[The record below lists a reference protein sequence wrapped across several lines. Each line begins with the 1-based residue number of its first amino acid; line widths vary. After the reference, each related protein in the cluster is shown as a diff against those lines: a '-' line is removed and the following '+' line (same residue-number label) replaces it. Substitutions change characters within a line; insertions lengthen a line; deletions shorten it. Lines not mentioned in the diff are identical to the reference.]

1 MFIYLGLATL
11 QTHPQAQTYLLSGH
25 HRHDVGSESHNV
37 TNFCWDTAPCS
48 ALFHPPAPSCTPT
61 AISAE
66 MLHGSTPSLCSPS
79 QVFEP
84 VPDSPGPFQAH
95 NSLQMTS
102 CLGLE
107 STTLT
112 SKVQVLLPLDTC
124 PVHSQSEAMANFTSL
139 RVPECWWW
147 QGFRGSSHL
156 LSGQGFTVP
165 LVISAFVTSLQSSPS
180 SPVRKRVPSTPKH
193 PPFL

>member
-37 TNFCWDTAPCS
+37 TNLCWGTAPRS
-48 ALFHPPAPSCTPT
+48 AAPSCTPA

-79 QVFEP
+79 QVFKP
-84 VPDSPGPFQAH
+84 VLNSPGPFQAH
-95 NSLQMTS
+95 NSLQMTF

-107 STTLT
+107 STTLA
-112 SKVQVLLPLDTC
+112 SKVQVLLPLDTR
-124 PVHSQSEAMANFTSL
+124 PVYSQSEAMANFTSL
-139 RVPECWWW
+139 RVPESWWW
-147 QGFRGSSHL
+147 QAFRVKKKS
-156 LSGQGFTVP
+156 F
-165 LVISAFVTSLQSSPS
+165 
-180 SPVRKRVPSTPKH
+180 PVRKCVPSTPEH
-193 PPFL
+193 PPIPLAAWKLKHL